1 MRGVEFIIDVV
12 CGGNRWLMN
21 GIERGYRK
29 RRCAMQ
35 AVTVQE
41 CLTFFVSV
49 AVIAYLWL
57 Q

>member
-1 MRGVEFIIDVV
+1 MSRID
-12 CGGNRWLMN
+12 C
-21 GIERGYRK
+21 GYRQ
-29 RRCAMQ
+29 RRCVMQ

-49 AVIAYLWL
+49 AIIAYLWL

>member
-1 MRGVEFIIDVV
+1 MRGVKFIIDVV

>member
-1 MRGVEFIIDVV
+1 
-12 CGGNRWLMN
+12 MN
-21 GIERGYRK
+21 KSARGYRK
-29 RRCAMQ
+29 RRGAMQ

-49 AVIAYLWL
+49 AIIAYLWL

>member
-1 MRGVEFIIDVV
+1 MNRIARG
-12 CGGNRWLMN
+12 C
-21 GIERGYRK
+21 RK
-29 RRCAMQ
+29 RRYAMR

-49 AVIAYLWL
+49 AIIAYLWL